1 MPRLRNLPLL
11 GLLALASFPA
21 ACQTPA
27 EPAMAP
33 APAASSSTGGGAAP
47 VAATG
52 TTRGTDPSKVVATWQ
67 GGQLTY
73 GDLQTAM
80 GPRLVQM
87 EVEYLTGRYSTET
100 QGVEQLLIEKL
111 VEAEASKR
119 GVDTEALIKAEV
131 ESKVSAPT
139 EPEVQEMYAALA
151 RQLRGAPLEQVRDVV
166 VQQVTQRKQAERF
179 QTWVGELK
187 TAAGAKVDVP
197 FPDMPRIDVSVDDD
211 PMRGSASAPVTIVQ
225 FAEYQCPY
233 CGKAN
238 ETIEQV
244 LKDYDGKV
252 RMVYRDYPLSF
263 HPRAVP
269 AAIAANCAGEQGK
282 YWEIH
287 GVMMGNQRAL
297 EESDLLA
304 YAQQVGVDIDK
315 WQACRLD
322 PQQQAEV
329 MADFEAGQAVG
340 VTGTP
345 AFFING
351 IMLSGAL
358 PYEMFAQ
365 IIDKEL
371 GG

>member
-1 MPRLRNLPLL
+1 MPRPRHLPLV

-33 APAASSSTGGGAAP
+33 APSAAPAGAASSARASTGSAGGA
-47 VAATG
+47 
-52 TTRGTDPSKVVATWQ
+52 DPSQVVATWQ

-73 GDLQTAM
+73 GDLQTSM

-87 EVEYLTGRYSTET
+87 EVEYLTNRYSTES
-100 QGVEQLLIEKL
+100 QGVEQLLVEKL

-119 GVDTEALIKAEV
+119 GMDTEALIKVEV
-131 ESKVSAPT
+131 EAKVTAPT
-139 EPEVQEMYAALA
+139 DAEIQEMYAALA

-166 VQQVTQRKQAERF
+166 AQQVTQRKQAERF
-179 QTWVGELK
+179 QAWVGELK
-187 TAAGAKVDVP
+187 TASGAKVSVP
-197 FPDMPRIDVSVDDD
+197 FPDMPRIEVSVDDD
-211 PMRGSASAPVTIVQ
+211 PMRGSAAAPVTIVQ

-252 RMVYRDYPLSF
+252 RMVYRDFPLSF

-287 GVMMGNQRAL
+287 KAMMGNQRAL
-297 EESDLLA
+297 EESDLLS
-304 YAQQVGVDIDK
+304 YAQQVGVDVDK
-315 WQACRLD
+315 WQACRKD
-322 PQQQAEV
+322 PKQEAEV
-329 MADFEAGQAVG
+329 MADFQAGQAVG
-340 VTGTP
+340 VSGTP